1 MFSFQQISQQRATLS
16 TPRRGTVMK
25 AQSSKGLKLSAQ
37 AQAQL
42 VKQAESSNTDKAS
55 SRQRSSHRGRGSG
68 RGGRG
73 SGGRGGR
80 GGRGGHRRPLTREAL
95 DRELDDYL
103 MKDAERARAK
113 LDEDLDAYMMD
124 VQMENANNATET
136 APTTAA
142 TGSTTV

>member
-73 SGGRGGR
+73 
-80 GGRGGHRRPLTREAL
+80 GHRRPLTREAL